1 MGETIQLPSLPNVE
15 IVDPNGKHLDTSAI
29 DNYDS
34 FMTFLMQAAATAN
47 IIKIKK
53 HLDDKKS
60 QGREENFELNIT
72 PVLQEVFCNHP
83 SQSFYI
89 FNDGPGDIFIEINLP
104 GYSPAHLAMGEDK
117 FVDFETHVLKQ
128 FNVWSASG
136 TIAAARAVVKF

>member
-1 MGETIQLPSLPNVE
+1 MVEKIKAPTLPEIE
-15 IVDPNGKHLDTSAI
+15 IVDQHGKRLDTSQI

-34 FMTFLMQAAATAN
+34 FMTYLMQAASTAN
-47 IIKIKK
+47 IIRLRKYFE
-53 HLDDKKS
+53 DKQS

-72 PVLQEVFCNHP
+72 PVLQELLCSHP

-89 FNDGPGDIFIEINLP
+89 FNDGPGDIFVELNLA
-104 GYSPAHLAMGEDK
+104 GFSPAHLAMGEDK

-128 FNVWSASG
+128 FNVWSAPG